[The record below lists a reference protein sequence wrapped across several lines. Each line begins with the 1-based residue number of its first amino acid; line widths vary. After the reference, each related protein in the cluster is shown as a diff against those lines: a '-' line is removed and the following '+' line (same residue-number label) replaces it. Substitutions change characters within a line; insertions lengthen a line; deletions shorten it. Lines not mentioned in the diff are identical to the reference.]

1 MSVGIILVLIGIYFS
16 GLCVVERVLFLLK
29 SFLDILL
36 WFYKLFPLTENRL
49 IIVLLIYGQCC
60 LNSNF

>member
-49 IIVLLIYGQCC
+49 IIVLLIYGQCY